1 MTKGCRGSTRCQ
13 LQQLQQ
19 QQQQLVDLPHLGGGN
34 RQSIVRIQRS
44 RLNFSGRRL
53 VPESEKELVPAFSKE
68 FADPIKNLP
77 FPRNMLMMQFNI
89 FGIFLCLHFQL
100 PEYPWHLF
108 AFSEETHNFFFR
120 KCNSNSFLLSGIL
133 WLLLRPGIFNFDAL
147 LCVFLQGQ
155 CGNQNTV
162 NTVK

>member
-34 RQSIVRIQRS
+34 RQSILRIQRS

-68 FADPIKNLP
+68 SADPIKNLP

-108 AFSEETHNFFFR
+108 AFSEETHNFVQKMQ
-120 KCNSNSFLLSGIL
+120 KCFCCLEFYG
-133 WLLLRPGIFNFDAL
+133 F
-147 LCVFLQGQ
+147 C
-155 CGNQNTV
+155 
-162 NTVK
+162 

>member
-1 MTKGCRGSTRCQ
+1 MECRSQLTNNCQFSTATMTKGCRGSTRCQ

-68 FADPIKNLP
+68 SAENFSKDFA
-77 FPRNMLMMQFNI
+77 
-89 FGIFLCLHFQL
+89 
-100 PEYPWHLF
+100 
-108 AFSEETHNFFFR
+108 ET
-120 KCNSNSFLLSGIL
+120 
-133 WLLLRPGIFNFDAL
+133 
-147 LCVFLQGQ
+147 
-155 CGNQNTV
+155 
-162 NTVK
+162 